1 MKRRLSKSL
10 TKPIEMQE
18 IIRQQRTFF
27 RSHVTLDVDYRL
39 DALRRLRR
47 ALLKHEGRLCAAL
60 QSDLGKSE
68 VESYM
73 SEIGMVLASL
83 RETISHLRG
92 WARPRRVQAP
102 LAQFPSSCWTMPEPY
117 GVTLV
122 MSPWNYPLLLTL
134 DPLVS
139 ALAAGNTCVVKP
151 SEQASAT
158 AAVLAEVLGETFVPE
173 YVAVVQGG
181 AEVCQ
186 QLLEQR
192 WDYIFFTGGSAI
204 GKIVMRAAAEHLT
217 PLTLELGGKS
227 PCIIDRTADVRMA
240 ARRIAFGKVLNAGQT
255 CVAPD
260 YALVHA
266 SLKKEFV
273 AAFREEVARM
283 VGETPLLNPAYP
295 HIINISHYN
304 RVMALMVGATPV
316 LGGKGDPET
325 LRIEPTVL
333 ENVSA
338 DSPCMQEEIFG
349 PVLPVLT
356 FDDLTEA
363 EEWVQ
368 NRPRPLACYLFTS
381 SAENERRL
389 LSRLHFGG
397 GCVNDTV
404 IHLAVTGL
412 PFGGVGDSGMGAYH
426 GKSGFDTFSHVKS
439 VLRKATWLDL
449 PFRYQ
454 PFNGLKRMVL
464 RLFLR

>member
-10 TKPIEMQE
+10 TKLIEMQQ
-18 IIRQQRTFF
+18 IIRQQRSFF

-39 DALRRLRR
+39 EALRRMRR
-47 ALLKHEGRLCAAL
+47 ALLKHKSRLCAAL
-60 QSDLGKSE
+60 QSDLGKSAE
-68 VESYM
+68 ESYM

-83 RETISHLRG
+83 RETISHLRC
-92 WARPRRVQAP
+92 WARPRRVHAP
-102 LAQFPSSCWTMPEPY
+102 LAQFPSSCRTMPEPY

-151 SEQASAT
+151 SEQAPAT
-158 AAVLAEVLGETFVPE
+158 AAVLAEVLGETFTPE

-204 GKIVMRAAAEHLT
+204 GKVVMRAAAEHLT

-260 YALVHA
+260 YVLVHA

-273 AAFREEVARM
+273 AAIREEVARM
-283 VGETPLLNPAYP
+283 VGETPLLNPVYP
-295 HIINISHYN
+295 HIINRFHYN
-304 RVMALMVGATPV
+304 RVMALMTGATPV

-333 ENVSA
+333 EDVSA

-349 PVLPVLT
+349 PVLPVMA

-397 GCVNDTV
+397 GCVNDTI
-404 IHLAVTGL
+404 IHLAVPGL

-439 VLRKATWLDL
+439 VLRKSTWLDL

-454 PFNGLKRMVL
+454 PFNGFKRMVL